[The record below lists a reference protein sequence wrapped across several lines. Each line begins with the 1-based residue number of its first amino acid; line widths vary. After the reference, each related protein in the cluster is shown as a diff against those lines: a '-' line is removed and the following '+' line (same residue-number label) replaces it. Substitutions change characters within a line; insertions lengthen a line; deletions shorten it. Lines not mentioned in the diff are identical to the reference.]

1 MAAEKFII
9 EIRTKGFKGAN
20 TALEKV
26 TKSTRA
32 FSREANKGSGI
43 AASFRR
49 NMSQLRNN
57 LLLVSFAFGALALS
71 FKKFIDASSGF
82 ENVKTR
88 LTGLMGS
95 AERAERAFNNFN
107 QVAATTPFSLQD
119 VAEAGAQLK
128 AFGADAESM
137 IKPVTDLAAFMGT
150 TATEAANSLGRAY
163 AGGAGAADILRERGV
178 LNLVKSFSKIDD
190 LSKITLPE
198 FRKALERTLVD
209 PAAGIAGSTDRMS
222 QTFTGA
228 FSNMTDAVTRLAA
241 NIGDI
246 FIPALK
252 SATIGLGQFA
262 SEADRMLTFAKTGRA
277 NFDIFGESL
286 EKFNVKIETMSVSE
300 LEAELA
306 SLNQQIENSKQPVE
320 ETTTKT
326 GEFVNGLSIIKETS
340 NTSAA
345 NIQFLSDTY
354 GQLNSSIDAG
364 SGVSIKFTNVL
375 DGVKQV
381 SEDFNNTQVATN
393 VNAEHFEQRIKA
405 INAELKRR
413 SEINPELEAV
423 QKNFKELL
431 DETTMV
437 QLKNIDATILEIETN
452 ALLIGSNEEV
462 LAVLTM
468 LKEKRAE
475 LSGATERKR
484 AADEAAD
491 KANKEEAEKK
501 KKQQKELEDQL
512 YNTAA
517 AATALAS
524 GMKTMMDSTAS
535 NEDKMKSFLRT
546 LGQIVSIMVPGGAG
560 ALGGSL
566 IQAMGSFIGH
576 TGGLIQNTGIQ
587 RFATGGMVQG
597 QDNVPI
603 LAQAGE
609 FIMQRSAVNNIG
621 LQNLAQMNNG
631 DAPSSNLTINI
642 AGDMVGDEE
651 HVRTK
656 VLPAIREEMRR
667 EANA

>member
-119 VAEAGAQLK
+119 VVEAGAQLK

-262 SEADRMLTFAKTGRA
+262 SSADRMLTFAKTGHA

-306 SLNQQIENSKQPVE
+306 SLNQQIENSKKPVE
-320 ETTTKT
+320 ETTIKT
-326 GEFVNGLSIIKETS
+326 GEFINGLSIIKETS

-393 VNAEHFEQRIKA
+393 VNAEHFEERIKA

-413 SEINPELEAV
+413 SEINPDLEAV

-468 LKEKRAE
+468 LKEKRDE
-475 LSGATERKR
+475 LSGAAEQAREKEK
-484 AADEAAD
+484 DAD
-491 KANKEEAEKK
+491 KAAKK
-501 KKQQKELEDQL
+501 ALQDQKQAQLDMENQL
-512 YNTAA
+512 YATAA
-517 AATALAS
+517 AVTALAS
-524 GMKTMMDSTAS
+524 GMQQMFDKSAS
-535 NEDKMKSFLRT
+535 GEDKMKALLRT
-546 LGQIVSIMVPGGAG
+546 LGQIVAIMIPGGAG
-560 ALGGSL
+560 ALGGGL
-566 IQAMGSFIGH
+566 IQAMAGFIGH

-587 RFATGGMVQG
+587 RFATGGLVQG

>member
-119 VAEAGAQLK
+119 VVEAGAQLK

-484 AADEAAD
+484 ESDEAAD
-491 KANKEEAEKK
+491 KANKEESEKK
-501 KKQQKELEDQL
+501 KKQKKELED
-512 YNTAA
+512 
-517 AATALAS
+517 
-524 GMKTMMDSTAS
+524 K
-535 NEDKMKSFLRT
+535 
-546 LGQIVSIMVPGGAG
+546 
-560 ALGGSL
+560 
-566 IQAMGSFIGH
+566 
-576 TGGLIQNTGIQ
+576 
-587 RFATGGMVQG
+587 
-597 QDNVPI
+597 
-603 LAQAGE
+603 
-609 FIMQRSAVNNIG
+609 
-621 LQNLAQMNNG
+621 
-631 DAPSSNLTINI
+631 
-642 AGDMVGDEE
+642 
-651 HVRTK
+651 
-656 VLPAIREEMRR
+656 
-667 EANA
+667 

>member
-119 VAEAGAQLK
+119 VVEAGAQLK

-209 PAAGIAGSTDRMS
+209 PAASIAGSTDRMS

-631 DAPSSNLTINI
+631 DAPGSSLTINI

>member
-119 VAEAGAQLK
+119 VVEAGAQLK

-262 SEADRMLTFAKTGRA
+262 SSADRMLTFAKTGHA

-306 SLNQQIENSKQPVE
+306 SLNQQIENSKKPVE
-320 ETTTKT
+320 ETTIKT
-326 GEFVNGLSIIKETS
+326 GEFINGLSIIKETS

-393 VNAEHFEQRIKA
+393 VNAEHFEERIKA

-468 LKEKRAE
+468 LKEKRDE
-475 LSGATERKR
+475 LSGAAEQAREKEK
-484 AADEAAD
+484 DAD
-491 KANKEEAEKK
+491 KAAKK
-501 KKQQKELEDQL
+501 ALQDQKQAQLDMENQL
-512 YNTAA
+512 YATAA
-517 AATALAS
+517 AVTALAS
-524 GMKTMMDSTAS
+524 GMQQMFDKSAS
-535 NEDKMKSFLRT
+535 GEDKMKALLRT
-546 LGQIVSIMVPGGAG
+546 LGQIVAIMIPGGAG
-560 ALGGSL
+560 ALGGGL
-566 IQAMGSFIGH
+566 IQAMAGFIGH

-587 RFATGGMVQG
+587 RFATGGLVQG

>member
-119 VAEAGAQLK
+119 VVEAGAQLK

-631 DAPSSNLTINI
+631 DAPGSSLTINI

>member
-119 VAEAGAQLK
+119 VVEAGAQLK

-262 SEADRMLTFAKTGRA
+262 SSADRMLTFAKTGHA

-306 SLNQQIENSKQPVE
+306 SLNQQIENSKKPVE
-320 ETTTKT
+320 ETTIKT
-326 GEFVNGLSIIKETS
+326 GEFINGLSIIKETS

-393 VNAEHFEQRIKA
+393 VNAEHFEERIKA
-405 INAELKRR
+405 INDQLERR
-413 SEINPELEAV
+413 SEINDELEAV

-468 LKEKRAE
+468 LKEKRDE
-475 LSGATERKR
+475 LSGAAEQAREKEK
-484 AADEAAD
+484 DAD
-491 KANKEEAEKK
+491 KAAKK
-501 KKQQKELEDQL
+501 ALQDQKQAQLDMENQL
-512 YNTAA
+512 YATAA
-517 AATALAS
+517 AVTALAS
-524 GMKTMMDSTAS
+524 GMQQMFDKSAS
-535 NEDKMKSFLRT
+535 GEDKMKALLRT
-546 LGQIVSIMVPGGAG
+546 LGQIVAIMIPGGAG
-560 ALGGSL
+560 ALGGGL
-566 IQAMGSFIGH
+566 IQAMAGFIGH

-587 RFATGGMVQG
+587 RFATGGLVQG